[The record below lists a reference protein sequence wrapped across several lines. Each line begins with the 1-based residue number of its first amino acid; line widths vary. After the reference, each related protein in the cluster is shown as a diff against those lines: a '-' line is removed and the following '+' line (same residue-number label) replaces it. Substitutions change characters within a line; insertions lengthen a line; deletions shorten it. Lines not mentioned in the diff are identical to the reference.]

1 MGVRKMKPI
10 PKTQKEISKELTGQ
24 PYDTTQGNPN
34 DAQYDPSN
42 RGNHISAKGDTTKKF
57 TVGIQDI
64 DESIKYYFE
73 NVIRPTVYQNGS
85 TIQMPIIYGSPERWK
100 SMQKDG
106 YYRDKSGKIMA
117 PLIMYKRD
125 NIEKNF
131 AIGNK
136 LDANNP
142 INYAVTQQHYT
153 NKNQYDNFNILNN
166 RKPQKTYHA
175 IIIPDYVTITYQCS
189 VYTYYIE
196 QMNKIIESIN
206 YASDSY
212 WGYPDR
218 DWET

>member
-34 DAQYDPSN
+34 DAQYD
-42 RGNHISAKGDTTKKF
+42 TTKKF

-73 NVIRPTVYQNGS
+73 NVIKPTVYQNGS

-125 NIEKNF
+125 NIEK
-131 AIGNK
+131 K
-136 LDANNP
+136 SCL
-142 INYAVTQQHYT
+142 
-153 NKNQYDNFNILNN
+153 
-166 RKPQKTYHA
+166 QK
-175 IIIPDYVTITYQCS
+175 
-189 VYTYYIE
+189 
-196 QMNKIIESIN
+196 
-206 YASDSY
+206 
-212 WGYPDR
+212 
-218 DWET
+218 